1 MTIEKSAGKLFTSV
15 LRKQSLQPKRA
26 CSALIYLKK
35 GRHYGAL
42 CSQGW
47 SLLCIYNCLYFVY
60 IKKGMFYLLIC
71 HKPLKTLSLSTQYY
85 VVMKVSGNVWNSH
98 L

>member
-42 CSQGW
+42 CSQG
-47 SLLCIYNCLYFVY
+47 
-60 IKKGMFYLLIC
+60 
-71 HKPLKTLSLSTQYY
+71 
-85 VVMKVSGNVWNSH
+85 
-98 L
+98 